1 MQEYTNIYRQ
11 QYSTVVKNNPI
22 LTRSEEI
29 KLSREAKK
37 GSEYAR
43 NKLIQ
48 SNYRLVMSIAKRY
61 HRKDMDFD
69 DLLQES
75 SIGLIKAVDKF
86 DPELGYK
93 FSTYATWWIKQAAL
107 QYINESASDIKVPT
121 HSRLLYQ
128 KIKKKIS
135 ELEEQ
140 NGKSPTLK
148 EVAIA
153 IEEPVKKI
161 KYTMK
166 ANDKISSLDNENEDT
181 GNKLLNNVKDN
192 DEYVNPETLL
202 LNRELKSIIR
212 NSLSLLT
219 KKEEKILRLRFGITE
234 DINDTEN
241 FPVTNEMKE
250 YLLND

>member
-1 MQEYTNIYRQ
+1 MQEYKNSYRQ
-11 QYSTVVKNNPI
+11 QYSKIVKNNPL
-22 LTRSEEI
+22 LTRKEEI
-29 KLSREAKK
+29 KLSRAAKQ

-86 DPELGYK
+86 NPELGYK

-107 QYINESASDIKVPT
+107 QYVNESISDIKVPT

-128 KIKKKIS
+128 KIKNKINQ
-135 ELEEQ
+135 LEEET
-140 NGKSPTLK
+140 GKNPTLD
-148 EVAIA
+148 EVAEA
-153 IEEPVKKI
+153 LDESVKKI

-166 ANDKISSLDNENEDT
+166 ANDKISSLDNENEET
-181 GNKLLNNVKDN
+181 GSTLLNKVKDS
-192 DEYVNPETLL
+192 DEYVNPETIM

-212 NSLSLLT
+212 ESLSMLT
-219 KKEEKILRLRFGITE
+219 PKEEKILRLRFGITE
-234 DINDTEN
+234 DIRDIEN

-250 YLLND
+250 YLND

>member
-1 MQEYTNIYRQ
+1 MQEYKNTYRQ
-11 QYSTVVKNNPI
+11 QYSKIVKENPI
-22 LTRSEEI
+22 LTRKEEI
-29 KLSREAKK
+29 RLSREAKK

-107 QYINESASDIKVPT
+107 QYLNESASDIKVPT

-128 KIKKKIS
+128 KIRKKMA

-140 NGKSPTLK
+140 SGKSPTIK
-148 EVAIA
+148 EVAVA
-153 IEEPVKKI
+153 LEEPVKKI

-166 ANDKISSLDNENEDT
+166 ANDKISSLDNENEET
-181 GNKLLNNVKDN
+181 GSTLLNKVSDN
-192 DEYVNPETLL
+192 DDYVNPETLM
-202 LNRELKSIIR
+202 LNKELKSVIR
-212 NSLSLLT
+212 KSLSLLT
-219 KKEEKILRLRFGITE
+219 AKEEKILRLRFGITE
-234 DINDTEN
+234 DITDTEN

-250 YLLND
+250 YLND